1 MAFDVTGLLI
11 FLLAIVPGLLAQQ
24 SRHLIVPRSL
34 EQKGTLEQTGE
45 YVIDSA
51 LIHLFFL
58 ILFRIALPLLDS
70 AALVSLRQSV
80 SGHTLTLWVWEH
92 LYLTT
97 TYLVLTLIGG
107 FFFGFIRGVLALN
120 QPVRKVLGG
129 FGWFSRSLR
138 RLDIPSFLQAEPVWY
153 GVLRQSAKNEQTFV
167 QVRMKNGA
175 GYYTGEL
182 KSYGIVDD
190 FKRDKDFYLVNVFFK
205 GTEQETYRKLNVD
218 GILLN
223 FADAYSIEVTKTVSD
238 S

>member
-51 LIHLFFL
+51 LVHLFFL
-58 ILFRIALPLLDS
+58 TLFRIALPLLDP
-70 AALVSLRQSV
+70 AALLSMRQAV
-80 SGHTLTLWVWEH
+80 LDHTLPPWGWNH
-92 LYLTT
+92 IYLLTA
-97 TYLVLTLIGG
+97 YFVLTLFGG
-107 FFFGFIRGVLALN
+107 FLLGFLRGVLALN
-120 QPVRKVLGG
+120 QPVRKILGG
-129 FGWFSRSLR
+129 FGWFSRLLKQ
-138 RLDIPSFLQAEPVWY
+138 LDIPSFLQAEPVWY

-205 GTEQETYRKLNVD
+205 GTEQEAYRKLNVD

-223 FADAYSIEVTKTVSD
+223 FADAYSIEITKTISD